1 MASKEDLK
9 LEKEYQESLKIS
21 SSSVG
26 ALQAQLQKIL
36 NSKKALKKETK
47 DYIKG
52 LQDSTKAL
60 GDSTSIQKQ
69 ILSNQSEINKLKR
82 GEHELQQGSNKF
94 TKAGTAAAIQSLKK
108 QNLLLDVYGNQQAAI
123 ERVDQKSNKLKGRF
137 DELIDKVTGFA
148 SNIPILGSQFGKVAT
163 KMGDSLKNKVGK
175 AAKKFT
181 SSYAAGLRSGMSSM
195 KALGAA
201 GAKSGSMMLS
211 AFMGPQAVLLLIVA
225 ALGAAFF
232 ALKQMEAG
240 MKAFRSETGLVKGQM
255 DGIEQTATNIG
266 MKTMHLS
273 GSLEE
278 GAKLVGQM
286 VKAFGSVERLSNDT
300 LENAVKLS
308 LSMGIGMENIAGTNK
323 LFQNLNGLTEEQ
335 AQMMTTNV
343 AKMAEL
349 ADVSPNEVLK
359 DIANSSEEI
368 TKYFKGTPAQLQKA
382 AIQAAKFGSSLK
394 QAGEVAG
401 SLLDFESSINAEL
414 EASAILGTNLNLSRA
429 RGLAAQG
436 DMVGAQEEVL
446 KQASK
451 LGDLSKL
458 NVYEQEALAK
468 AAGMPIGDLINQ
480 QRIKQKLGKL
490 NAEEQKA
497 MEALQKQG
505 VDISKMTKEQAK
517 EALKKQ
523 QIENKNVEATEV
535 MTNQLKQQGL
545 ALASQLMPLATGFM
559 KLISGLKPLFK
570 GFIAP
575 IMASFKSIGTAFST
589 IQSAI
594 EEAFGKGSA
603 TFSFSKILEYIGRIL
618 SQSIV
623 FAINLMANG
632 IKAVANIAGG
642 LVNIFK
648 GIASMDLSMIFDG
661 LKDIGQGIL
670 RAIYAVP
677 MVLLET
683 LGQMFPGVASFFQ
696 NLWTKTKDILMQV
709 FSGINPF
716 EGLGETIKGPIE
728 SIKKSF
734 GTIKDAF
741 SNTFKT
747 IGEAFKPIKE
757 AFSSIFSG
765 GGEGGGFVKTLQS
778 VFSFI
783 GKVVSGTIGVV
794 FKLVAK
800 ILGNVAPIFTF
811 VGKIVAG
818 TIGKVFTLI
827 GNIVSHV
834 GKIFANIKGVLSGD
848 IGIGEALLSIG
859 SSFVNILY
867 AVPSMM
873 WEGFKSVFGGLGEW
887 LSEKFMLA
895 VSGLGDFFS
904 SLGDSFVGI
913 FKSIGSKIKE
923 KITGF
928 LPNWAKKLIGV
939 EPSNPSEAQNA
950 VADGGSIDDG
960 IVQNGKVISTNPED
974 TIIATK
980 EPDNLFGQSSET
992 NSENNPSLKEKE
1004 GLFNIP
1010 NPLQGL
1016 STDISSAIGGVF
1028 DNLTGNSDKK
1038 HNEKLLEKLDLL
1050 IDTVAAGA
1058 VINMDGETV
1067 ARTTGNKMDKAMGR
1081 INQFIRSSS

>member
-21 SSSVG
+21 ASSVG

-36 NSKKALKKETK
+36 NSKKALKDSTK

-52 LQDSTKAL
+52 LQKSTDSL
-60 GDSTSIQKQ
+60 NNSTSIQKK
-69 ILSNQSEINKLKR
+69 ILSNQDEINKLKN
-82 GEHELQQGSNKF
+82 GEHKLQQGSNKF
-94 TKAGTAAAIQSLKK
+94 TKAGTAAAIKSLEQ

-123 ERVDQKSNKLKGRF
+123 ERVDEKAKGLKGRF
-137 DELIDKVTGFA
+137 DELIDKATGLT

-175 AAKKFT
+175 AAQQFT
-181 SSYAAGLRSGMSSM
+181 SRYAAGLRSGMSSM

-201 GAKSGSMMLS
+201 GAKAGSTMLG
-211 AFMGPQAVLLLIVA
+211 AFMGPQAIILLIVA

-255 DGIEQTATNIG
+255 DGLEQTATNIG

-278 GAKLVGQM
+278 GAKLAGQM
-286 VKAFGSVERLSNDT
+286 VKEFGSVEKLSADT

-349 ADVSPNEVLK
+349 ADVSPNAVLK
-359 DIANSSEEI
+359 DMAESSEEI

-382 AIQAAKFGSSLK
+382 AIQAAKFGTSLK
-394 QAGEVAG
+394 QAGQVAG
-401 SLLDFESSINAEL
+401 SLLDFESSINSEL

-436 DMVGAQEEVL
+436 DMVGAQQEVL

-490 NAEEQKA
+490 NEKEQKA
-497 MEALQKQG
+497 MDALMKKG
-505 VDISKMTKEQAK
+505 VDISKMTKAQAK

-523 QIENKNVEATEV
+523 QIENKNVEATEI

-545 ALASQLMPLATGFM
+545 ALASQLLPLATGFM

-575 IMASFKSIGTAFST
+575 IMAAFKGIGSAFKT
-589 IQSAI
+589 IQDAI
-594 EEAFGKGSA
+594 SSAFGKNSA
-603 TFSFSKILEYIGRIL
+603 AGGFSKILETIGRIL
-618 SQSIV
+618 SYTIIIP
-623 FAINLMANG
+623 INLMANG
-632 IKAVANIAGG
+632 IKMVASIAGG

-648 GIASMDLSMIFDG
+648 GIASMDMGMIFDG
-661 LKDIGQGIL
+661 LKDVGEGIL
-670 RAIYAVP
+670 RSIYAVP
-677 MVLLET
+677 VVLLES
-683 LGQMFPGVASFFQ
+683 LGQMFPSVAAFFT
-696 NLWTKTKDILMQV
+696 NLWTKTKDILTEV

-716 EGLGETIKGPIE
+716 KGLGETIKGPIE

-734 GTIKDAF
+734 GSIKETF
-741 SNTFKT
+741 SNIFSS
-747 IGEAFKPIKE
+747 IGEAFKPIKD
-757 AFSSIFSG
+757 AFASIFSG
-765 GGEGGGFVKTLQS
+765 GGESGGFIKTLQS

-783 GKVVSGTIGVV
+783 GKIVAGTIGVV
-794 FKLVAK
+794 FNVIGEIMKPIAK
-800 ILGNVAPIFTF
+800 IFGFI
-811 VGKIVAG
+811 GKIVAG
-818 TIGKVFTLI
+818 TIGVVFKVI
-827 GNIVSHV
+827 ANIVNHV
-834 GKIFANIKGVLSGD
+834 GNVFKTIKGVLSGD
-848 IGIGEALLSIG
+848 IGIGDALLSIG
-859 SSFVNILY
+859 ESFLNIFTTIPGIL
-867 AVPSMM
+867 

-895 VSGLGDFFS
+895 VSSLGDFFS

-928 LPNWAKKLIGV
+928 LPNWAKKLIGA
-939 EPSNPSEAQNA
+939 EPSDASEAQNA
-950 VADGGSIDDG
+950 VSDGGSIDDG
-960 IVQNGKVISTNPED
+960 IVQNGKVITTNPKD
-974 TIIATK
+974 TILATK
-980 EPDNLFGQSSET
+980 DPSGLFGGVA
-992 NSENNPSLKEKE
+992 EKAG
-1004 GLFNIP
+1004 GLFNMP
-1010 NPLQGL
+1010 NPLQDAASSIG
-1016 STDISSAIGGVF
+1016 SAIGGIF
-1028 DNLTGNSDKK
+1028 DNITGESEEK
-1038 HNEKLLEKLDLL
+1038 HNEKLLKKLDVL

-1058 VINMDGETV
+1058 IINMDGEAV
-1067 ARTTGNKMDKAMGR
+1067 ARTSGGKMDKALGR
-1081 INQFIRSSS
+1081 FNQFVRSNS